1 VGLDRRLDQH
11 HADMYAMLQMQR
23 RLIAVLQE
31 ALVYGVSNDWLD
43 RANMLIVDA
52 EFCTDFMKIKEE

>member
-1 VGLDRRLDQH
+1 MGLDRRLDQH

-31 ALVYGVSNDWLD
+31 ALIYGVPKDWID
-43 RANMLIVDA
+43 RAITLIVDA

>member
-1 VGLDRRLDQH
+1 MALDRSFNQH
-11 HADMYAMLQMQR
+11 HADIYVMLQMQR
-23 RLIAVLQE
+23 RLIAVLRE
-31 ALVYGVSNDWLD
+31 ALIYGVSNDWLD